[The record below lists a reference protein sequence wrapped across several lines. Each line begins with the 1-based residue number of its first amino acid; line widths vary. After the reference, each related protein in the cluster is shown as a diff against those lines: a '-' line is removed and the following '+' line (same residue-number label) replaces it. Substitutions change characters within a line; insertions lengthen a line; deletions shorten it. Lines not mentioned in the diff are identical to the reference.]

1 MGRGRAKAQQ
11 RKIAR
16 ALKYDGGRVD
26 FDQLRHD
33 LRIGDDEER
42 SDRVDREHED
52 G

>member
-26 FDQLRHD
+26 LDRLRHD
-33 LRIGDDEER
+33 LRVGDGEER
-42 SDRVDREHED
+42 HDHLDPEHED
-52 G
+52 E